1 MSPELLAHLVPARQ
15 LEQRRGFRSTGLAPL
30 DDILEGGWPRAALA
44 ELCGR
49 RSSGRTAVLYAS
61 LACAIAAEHTV
72 ALVDTG
78 GALDPRAA
86 AAAGI
91 ALPHLLWIRSP
102 PAQTLKA
109 ADLVINAG
117 GFDLVAIDF
126 GDEHPRLPNA
136 AWIRLKHTTERQG
149 TTVLVAS
156 PAALVGAFAATRI
169 ELSRSTP
176 GFERPPFLAS
186 LRSQV
191 TRLRGRHDSSP
202 APAMPS
208 HDLPHDSSHAA
219 TATPSRDLSH
229 DPHNASHDS
238 RPSSPPSAGGAQC
251 AWLVFSHRA

>member
-1 MSPELLAHLVPARQ
+1 MSSLSPELLAHLVPARQ

-109 ADLVINAG
+109 ADLVVNAG

-126 GDEHPRLPNA
+126 GDERPRLPNA

-156 PAALVGAFAATRI
+156 PAALVGAFATTRI
-169 ELSRSTP
+169 ELSRSMP
-176 GFERPPFLAS
+176 CFERPPFLAS

-191 TRLRGRHDSSP
+191 TLLRGRHDSSHAPSPP
-202 APAMPS
+202 AHA
-208 HDLPHDSSHAA
+208 PHDPDNAFHA
-219 TATPSRDLSH
+219 
-229 DPHNASHDS
+229 S
-238 RPSSPPSAGGAQC
+238 RPSSPSFPPSAPGAQC
-251 AWLVFSHRA
+251 VWLVFSHRA